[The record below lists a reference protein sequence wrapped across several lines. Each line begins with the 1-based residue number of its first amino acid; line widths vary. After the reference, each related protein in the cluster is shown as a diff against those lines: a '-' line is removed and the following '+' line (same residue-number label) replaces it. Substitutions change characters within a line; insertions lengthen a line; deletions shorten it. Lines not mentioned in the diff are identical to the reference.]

1 MALPEQ
7 IRKQSEAVKKLYD
20 ELHADANPPAAE
32 QDDAGMETSA
42 TDEANGAENSA
53 PEAASNEQGRPATTA
68 TDTAEQRYRTLQGM
82 YNADTARLRAD
93 KQELTSRVEQLEKL
107 ISSLSTQ
114 PAQAASVQS
123 KLVTDKDIEDY
134 GDSIEVMRRVTKEE
148 TSLHQQ
154 KIADLENTIRNL
166 QASVIPRVE
175 QVAQRQA
182 QSAEQTFWADLT
194 AVVPDWRE
202 INQSKDFHSW
212 LLEVDPLTGVTRQS
226 YLENAQRGLDAR
238 RVAAF
243 FNAWQGNTGHRIAQ
257 EPRDAAKSQLEK
269 QVAPGRSRSA
279 AAPAGDKPK
288 TYSPSEI
295 SKFFDNVRKGVYR
308 GRETERD
315 RIERDI
321 FAAQRENRI
330 VANG

>member
-7 IRKQSEAVKKLYD
+7 LRKQTEAITKLYA
-20 ELHADANPPAAE
+20 EMHADEQPPADQQE
-32 QDDAGMETSA
+32 GAGAPEATSA
-42 TDEANGAENSA
+42 EANGASKTA

-68 TDTAEQRYRTLQGM
+68 DDTAEQRYRTLQGM
-82 YNADTARLRAD
+82 YNADTARLRGE
-93 KQELTSRVEQLEKL
+93 KQELTARVEQLEKL
-107 ISSLSTQ
+107 LSSLSSQ
-114 PAQAASVQS
+114 SAQAAPAQS
-123 KLVTDKDIEDY
+123 KLITDKDIEEY

-148 TSLHQQ
+148 TSYYQQ
-154 KIADLENTIRNL
+154 KIADLENTMRNL
-166 QASVIPRVE
+166 QVSVVPRVE

-182 QSAEQTFWADLT
+182 QSVEQAFWADLS
-194 AVVPDWRE
+194 AVVPNWRD

-226 YLENAQRGLDAR
+226 HLENAQRSLDAR

-243 FNAWQGNTGHRIAQ
+243 FSAWQGNTGHSIAQ

-269 QVAPGRSRSA
+269 QVAPGRSRNA
-279 AAPAGDKPK
+279 AAPVGDKPK

-295 SKFFDNVRKGVYR
+295 SKFFDDVRKGVYK

-321 FAAQRENRI
+321 FSAQRENRI

>member
-20 ELHADANPPAAE
+20 ELHAETNAPAEGQAAE
-32 QDDAGMETSA
+32 GVDAANASN
-42 TDEANGAENSA
+42 ANGADTSA
-53 PEAASNEQGRPATTA
+53 PEAASNEQGRPATPA
-68 TDTAEQRYRTLQGM
+68 NDAAEQRYRTLQGM
-82 YNADTARLRAD
+82 YNADTARLRAE

-107 ISSLSTQ
+107 ISSLSAQ
-114 PAQAASVQS
+114 PAQAAPVQS
-123 KLVTDKDIEDY
+123 KLITDKDIEDY

-148 TSLHQQ
+148 TSLYQQ
-154 KIADLENTIRNL
+154 KIADLENVIRNL
-166 QASVIPRVE
+166 QASVVPRVE

-182 QSAEQTFWADLT
+182 QSAEQAFWSDLS
-194 AVVPDWRE
+194 AVVPEWRD

-226 YLENAQRGLDAR
+226 HLENAQRSLDAR

-243 FNAWQGNTGHRIAQ
+243 FTAWQGLTGHRIAQ

-295 SKFFDNVRKGVYR
+295 SKFFDDVRKGVYR

>member
-20 ELHADANPPAAE
+20 ELHAETNAPAEGQAAE
-32 QDDAGMETSA
+32 GVDAANASNADGADTSV
-42 TDEANGAENSA
+42 
-53 PEAASNEQGRPATTA
+53 PEAASNEQGRPATPA
-68 TDTAEQRYRTLQGM
+68 NDAAEQRYRTLQGM
-82 YNADTARLRAD
+82 YNADTARLRAE

-107 ISSLSTQ
+107 ISSLSAQ
-114 PAQAASVQS
+114 PAQAAPVQS
-123 KLVTDKDIEDY
+123 KLITDKDIEDY

-148 TSLHQQ
+148 TSLYQQ
-154 KIADLENTIRNL
+154 KIADLENVIRNL
-166 QASVIPRVE
+166 QASVVPRVE

-182 QSAEQTFWADLT
+182 QSAEQAFWSDLS
-194 AVVPDWRE
+194 AVVPEWRD

-226 YLENAQRGLDAR
+226 HLENAQRSLDAR

-243 FNAWQGNTGHRIAQ
+243 FTAWQGLTGHRIAQ

-295 SKFFDNVRKGVYR
+295 SKFFDDVRKGVYR

>member
-20 ELHADANPPAAE
+20 ELHAETNAPAEGQAAE
-32 QDDAGMETSA
+32 GVDAANASNADGADTSV
-42 TDEANGAENSA
+42 
-53 PEAASNEQGRPATTA
+53 PEAASNEQGRPATPA
-68 TDTAEQRYRTLQGM
+68 NDAAEQRYRTLQGM
-82 YNADTARLRAD
+82 YNADTARLRAE

-107 ISSLSTQ
+107 ISSLSAQ
-114 PAQAASVQS
+114 PAQAAPVQS
-123 KLVTDKDIEDY
+123 KLITDKDIEDY

-148 TSLHQQ
+148 TSSYQQ
-154 KIADLENTIRNL
+154 KIADLENVIRNL
-166 QASVIPRVE
+166 QASVVPRVE

-182 QSAEQTFWADLT
+182 QSAEQAFWSDLS
-194 AVVPDWRE
+194 AVVPEWRD

-226 YLENAQRGLDAR
+226 HLENAQRSLDAR

-243 FNAWQGNTGHRIAQ
+243 FIAWQGLTGHRIAQ

-295 SKFFDNVRKGVYR
+295 SKFFDDVRKGVYR